1 VTFVGRLYRQFQHLI
16 HEMAKFGV
24 VGGLGFIVTEV
35 GFNVLHFDMGLGL
48 FTSNAI
54 ATGMAMIVTYIGN
67 RWWTFRHRA
76 GHGTT
81 RETVSF
87 VVLNLAGLL
96 IQYACVWIAKNGLN
110 LTDRFS
116 LNIAFLIGI
125 ALGTLFRFWSY
136 RKWVWLVPPAEP
148 AVVSPGAR
156 PAPGPA
162 GPPGGPEDREPELVP
177 PAPPHPSPGY
187 TDPDSDA
194 TGPQPFRFR

>member
-1 VTFVGRLYRQFQHLI
+1 VTLVGRLYRQFQHLI

-35 GFNVLHFDMGLGL
+35 GFNVLHFDVGLGL

-54 ATGMAMIVTYIGN
+54 ATGLAMIVTYIGN
-67 RWWTFRHRA
+67 RWWTFRHRE

-87 VVLNLAGLL
+87 VVLNLGGLL
-96 IQYACVWIAKNGLN
+96 IQYACVWIAKNAFG

-116 LNIAFLIGI
+116 LNVAFLIGI

-136 RKWVWLVPPAEP
+136 RKWVWL
-148 AVVSPGAR
+148 
-156 PAPGPA
+156 APPA
-162 GPPGGPEDREPELVP
+162 GPPPSDQPAVPLAGPPPGRHEAREPELVP
-177 PAPPHPSPGY
+177 PAPQNADPGY
-187 TDPDSDA
+187 ADPDSDT
-194 TGPQPFRFR
+194 TGPQPFRFG

>member
-1 VTFVGRLYRQFQHLI
+1 VTLVGRWYRQFQHLI

-24 VGGLGFIVTEV
+24 VGGLGFIVTEI

-48 FTSNAI
+48 FTANAI
-54 ATGMAMIVTYIGN
+54 ATGVAMIVTYIGN
-67 RWWTFRHRA
+67 RWWTFRHRG
-76 GHGTT
+76 GHSTR

-96 IQYACVWIAKNGLN
+96 IQYACVWIAKNGLG

-116 LNIAFLIGI
+116 LNVAFLIGI

-136 RKWVWLVPPAEP
+136 RKWVWLVPEGPADEP
-148 AVVSPGAR
+148 ADPLPSR
-156 PAPGPA
+156 PS
-162 GPPGGPEDREPELVP
+162 GGPEDREPELVP

-187 TDPDSDA
+187 SDPDSDA
-194 TGPQPFRFR
+194 TGPQSFRFG

>member
-1 VTFVGRLYRQFQHLI
+1 MGSVWISSGLANRSRDRSSLASSPRQRPKGINGERGSGQVTLVGRLYRQFQHLI

-35 GFNVLHFDMGLGL
+35 GFNVLHFDVGLGL

-54 ATGMAMIVTYIGN
+54 ATGLAMIVTYIGN
-67 RWWTFRHRA
+67 RWWTFRHRE

-87 VVLNLAGLL
+87 VVLNLGGLL
-96 IQYACVWIAKNGLN
+96 IQYACVWIAKNAFG

-116 LNIAFLIGI
+116 LNVAFLIGI

-136 RKWVWLVPPAEP
+136 RKWVWL
-148 AVVSPGAR
+148 
-156 PAPGPA
+156 APPA
-162 GPPGGPEDREPELVP
+162 GPPPSDQPAVPLVGPP
-177 PAPPHPSPGY
+177 
-187 TDPDSDA
+187 
-194 TGPQPFRFR
+194 